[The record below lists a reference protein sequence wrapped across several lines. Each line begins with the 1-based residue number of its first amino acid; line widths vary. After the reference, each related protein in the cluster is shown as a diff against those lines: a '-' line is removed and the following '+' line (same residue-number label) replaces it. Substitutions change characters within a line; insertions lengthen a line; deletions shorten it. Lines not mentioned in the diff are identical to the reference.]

1 MALRSDD
8 VLARAQAALERHGG
22 QSRMQQ
28 RALSRMVTAGKIKA
42 KRIAWLTVAFLFGVP
57 AFSLFVT
64 PIGLIGFFLSIPLF
78 LGLALAALLLPAGVY
93 TPPEQLPNAPL
104 KALPLST
111 EAWLSSQR
119 RALPP
124 PAQRLSDGIGLKLE
138 HLTPQ
143 LQTLDERDPAALEIR
158 RLIADEL
165 PELVNGYLR
174 VPKHLRR
181 EGLNGM
187 SPDKQLVEGL
197 NVVDAELQRM
207 SEQLASG
214 DLHKLATQGR
224 YLELKYQGDPE
235 GE

>member
-1 MALRSDD
+1 MRSEE
-8 VLARAQAALERHGG
+8 VLARAEAALQRHGG
-22 QSRMQQ
+22 RSRMQQ
-28 RALSRMVTAGKIKA
+28 RALSRLVNAGKIKV
-42 KRIAWLTVAFLFGVP
+42 KRLAWLTVGFLVGVP
-57 AFSLFVT
+57 LFSLFISPV
-64 PIGLIGFFLSIPLF
+64 GLLGFLFSIMAYF
-78 LGLALAALLLPAGVY
+78 GLALAVLLMPATVHVPATDLP
-93 TPPEQLPNAPL
+93 TAPL

-111 EAWLSSQR
+111 EAWLSGQR

-124 PAQRLSDGIGLKLE
+124 PAQRLTDGIGLKLE
-138 HLTPQ
+138 QLAPQ
-143 LQTLDERDPAALEIR
+143 LERLDEKEPAALEIR

-187 SPDKQLVEGL
+187 SPDKQLIEGL
-197 NVVDAELQRM
+197 GVVETELQRM

-224 YLELKYQGDPE
+224 YLELKYQGDE
-235 GE
+235 GGRA